1 MRFKRGFRKVGK
13 RRFRRVNR
21 PAKMV
26 TGKDPTPYP
35 LQLLNK
41 GASMYSTLSALTKQV
56 AGLARMINTEDKYID
71 LTTSSTVSSTGTVF
85 ALNGVAQGLT
95 DITRIGNKI
104 RGKDVLCRGVF
115 AINASATN
123 TLIRAILFCDKQY
136 NGADPAVS
144 DVLGSASVL
153 APLNRDNTE
162 RFVIL
167 KDQLI
172 SLVVS
177 QDNAQKTTKWY
188 KTIPWHMYYS
198 GTDATDASLQ
208 TNALCILLLSN
219 EATNV
224 PSFSIISRVK
234 FYDN

>member
-1 MRFKRGFRKVGK
+1 MPYKRGFRKVGR

-41 GASMYSTLSALTKQV
+41 GASMYSTISALTKQV
-56 AGLARMINTEDKYID
+56 AGIAKMINTEDKYID
-71 LTTSSTVSSTGTVF
+71 LTTNGTISSSGTVF

-104 RGKDVLCRGVF
+104 RGKDVLVRQSF
-115 AINASATN
+115 TINSSATN

-136 NGADPAVS
+136 NGADPAVT
-144 DVLGSASVL
+144 DVLSSASVL

-167 KDQLI
+167 KDDL
-172 SLVVS
+172 LTLTVS
-177 QDNAQKTTKWY
+177 QDNAQKTRKWF

-208 TNALCILLLSN
+208 TNALCILLVSN

-224 PSFSIISRVK
+224 PSHSTISRVK